1 MRRALA
7 AVAGFAAFG
16 ALAAG
21 AACGSQPV
29 PFNTKPPDAGV
40 TIAIYASGNDGY
52 AVVDDRRWIDVA
64 GNSVMLANI
73 DPGAELASLVIM
85 PASTALRVGSCAR
98 ERIPDQPVRD
108 PREELAEQQRV
119 RRAEELR
126 RRLDGPLRPTVAPSR
141 LRDAPPAPTSGEPDP
156 QRFVP
161 VVRCEIDAAPG
172 RYLVRLVYVT
182 KTLGYRAHHDI
193 DVRDAARA
201 TITSRFAV
209 PTPVWRQRAELVL
222 YDGMPGGERTP
233 REVARGQAELDGSTS
248 VLAAGVREVASEL
261 RRVYEG
267 AVVTGT
273 DSTDAM
279 WAHDSVQAVW
289 VWLELADLRLA
300 AGPIRVHLELPG
312 EGIRDLDIAP
322 QNRKQADE
330 PDATLRLPLWVD
342 ESLRGSRQRIIEY
355 NDGVSLTE
363 RLVFGVA
370 NTGDTAREVFV
381 VEPLR
386 KARRKKLDNAWP
398 NKPTPDRDTLRTRL
412 DVRAGRMERA
422 GYTMTYDF

>member
-7 AVAGFAAFG
+7 VVAWFAALAVA
-16 ALAAG
+16 LP
-21 AACGSQPV
+21 ACGSQPV
-29 PFNTKPPDAGV
+29 PFNTKPPDAGI
-40 TIAIYASGNDGY
+40 TIAIFASGSDGY

-64 GNSVMLANI
+64 GKAVLLPNI
-73 DPGAELASLVIM
+73 DPGAELASLVIV
-85 PASTALRVGSCAR
+85 PASAALRVGQCAR
-98 ERIPDQPVRD
+98 ERIPDLRARD
-108 PREELAEQQRV
+108 PLEELAEQQRE

-126 RRLDGPLRPTVAPSR
+126 RRLEGARGPTSGPQPLEAAP
-141 LRDAPPAPTSGEPDP
+141 AAPTSGDPDP

-161 VVRCEIDAAPG
+161 VIRCEVTATPG

-182 KTLGYRAHHDI
+182 KTLGYRANHDI
-193 DVRDAARA
+193 DVRDPARA
-201 TITSRFAV
+201 KVTSRFAV
-209 PTPVWRQRAELVL
+209 STPVWRQRAELVL
-222 YDGMPGGERTP
+222 YDGVPGGERTP
-233 REVARGQAELDGSTS
+233 REVARGQVELDGSTS
-248 VLAAGVREVASEL
+248 VLAVPVREVASEL

-267 AVVTGT
+267 AVVTAA

-289 VWLELADLRLA
+289 VWLELAKLRLA
-300 AGPIRVHLELPG
+300 PGPIRVHLELPG
-312 EGIRDLDIAP
+312 EGIRDLDVAP
-322 QNRKQADE
+322 QSRKQADE

-342 ESLRGSRQRIIEY
+342 ESLRGARQRIIEY

-363 RLVFGVA
+363 RFVFGVA

-386 KARRKKLDNAWP
+386 KARRKKLEKAWP
-398 NKPTPDRDTLRTRL
+398 QKPTPDRDTLRTKL